1 MKKPDLSLDALEP
14 FFDKIEKLSKL
25 YRILISSGIFLVFIA
40 VAVFVFYMP
49 KYKTIDTLDKEL
61 AGLQK
66 ELKKAKKNARD
77 LKKFQKKM
85 KDAEDQFNIVMKS
98 LPEKEEIP
106 SLLTSI
112 SDSGKESGLEF
123 LLFKP
128 NSEVKKEFYAE
139 IPVAMKING
148 DFHNTAIFFDRVARL
163 SRVVNIRDI
172 SMRPEKGNDSI
183 ITACTAVTYKFIEPP
198 PEKKKPSKKKSK
210 KKKKR
215 NRRKK

>member
-25 YRILISSGIFLVFIA
+25 YRLLISAGICLIFIG
-40 VAVFVFYMP
+40 VAVFLFYMP
-49 KYKTIDTLDKEL
+49 KFEAIDKLDKEL
-61 AGLQK
+61 TKLEDELQT
-66 ELKKAKKNARD
+66 AKKNAKD

-85 KDAEDQFNIVMKS
+85 KDAEEQFKIVMKS

-128 NSEVKKEFYAE
+128 KNEEKKDFYAE
-139 IPVAMKING
+139 IPVAMKVTG
-148 DFHNTAIFFDRVARL
+148 DFHNVAIFFDRVARL

-172 SMRPEKGNDSI
+172 SMKPVKGKDSLT
-183 ITACTAVTYKFIEPP
+183 TACTAVTYKFIESPP
-198 PEKKKPSKKKSK
+198 PKKKKSANKKKSK
-210 KKKKR
+210 K
-215 NRRKK
+215 RRKK